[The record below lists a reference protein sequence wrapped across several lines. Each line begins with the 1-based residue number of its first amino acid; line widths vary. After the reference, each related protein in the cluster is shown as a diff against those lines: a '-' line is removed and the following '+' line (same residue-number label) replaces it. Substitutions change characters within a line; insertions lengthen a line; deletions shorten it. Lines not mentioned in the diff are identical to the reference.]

1 MDFRFQM
8 ITAYVS
14 MYNIGIG
21 RLHTCGLCV
30 IYHTHKTICS
40 KSKSKYIQVA
50 KYQTN
55 LYKQHFMSILL
66 LNVPAQ
72 VLYIIVLMS
81 YIVRIIVCQQ
91 TIYHITSTQYLQ
103 YFEENKSVQMF
114 NIFLLQYSNL
124 SLWLFHMAH
133 PLYLI
138 LIQSVV
144 NTLHVTIWQVCST
157 SQ

>member
-91 TIYHITSTQYLQ
+91 TIYHISTYSILKKINL
-103 YFEENKSVQMF
+103 FRCL
-114 NIFLLQYSNL
+114 IFFYYSIGSNL

>member
-1 MDFRFQM
+1 MTREILGFFSKIRMDFRFQM

-30 IYHTHKTICS
+30 IYHTHTTICS

-114 NIFLLQYSNL
+114 NIFLLQYTQVVICHYGS
-124 SLWLFHMAH
+124 STWLIHF
-133 PLYLI
+133 
-138 LIQSVV
+138 
-144 NTLHVTIWQVCST
+144 T
-157 SQ
+157 